1 MKIVS
6 RPTTLLFITNLS
18 LNRGKMSGS
27 NRVSIEQRLGSGF
40 DHFHSKTNAFG
51 KRVAPSL
58 KEQPPSDP
66 TSKSLSLFILY
77 LIGYRMTNWHYFR
90 DKIFRN
96 AKEIQYPQGR
106 SREGWL
112 LAKVV

>member
-66 TSKSLSLFILY
+66 TIKSLRLFILY

-90 DKIFRN
+90 DEIFRN
-96 AKEIQYPQGR
+96 AKEIQ
-106 SREGWL
+106 
-112 LAKVV
+112 